1 MANHTVPLVGAAVLV
16 ALAAVLWST
25 TREDGEAIDA
35 ELTPVVPD
43 APLATDATAPPADAA
58 VDDQDDAAASS
69 VDVESASGT
78 DVTGDAEPAV
88 DETAVAPDSPFTTTA
103 TDPTDDVV
111 DTSAANASGEP
122 AALAVDDTS
131 ADAGDDGEAR
141 AGERLVV
148 PSSYPISDAAKY
160 YLPPDQRGPGNLGGP
175 PPLDFPG
182 GPNDPNR
189 EGGGFAPPAAP
200 GR

>member
-1 MANHTVPLVGAAVLV
+1 MVDDARGRRGDRRRAGTRRPGRTARHRRDAA
-16 ALAAVLWST
+16 A
-25 TREDGEAIDA
+25 
-35 ELTPVVPD
+35 
-43 APLATDATAPPADAA
+43 PADAA
-58 VDDQDDAAASS
+58 IDDPDDAEAPSA
-69 VDVESASGT
+69 DVESASGT
-78 DVTGDAEPAV
+78 EDDAGDTEPAV
-88 DETAVAPDSPFTTTA
+88 DGAAAPDSPFTTTA

-131 ADAGDDGEAR
+131 ADAGGDGEAR